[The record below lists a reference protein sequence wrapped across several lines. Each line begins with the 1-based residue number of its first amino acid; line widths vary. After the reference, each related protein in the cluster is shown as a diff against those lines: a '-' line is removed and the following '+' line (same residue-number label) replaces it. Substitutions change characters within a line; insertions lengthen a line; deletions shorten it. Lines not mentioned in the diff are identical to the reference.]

1 MWSNKEFISYMKQL
15 NDVGVDLINRHIIDK
30 MAIKLKVIDMIYN
43 IKKYDN
49 LTNKENKI
57 NK

>member
-1 MWSNKEFISYMKQL
+1 MWSNKEFNSYMKQL